1 MLFVVLLTSRLL
13 FYWPLYWVEC
23 LLWQFHNHV
32 KVTNRMCVLS
42 CSSKPNKGEES
53 VHYLMSIRFNPVSSD
68 ISRWQWEINVP
79 YQYLGGVMKISQLIY
94 HLDRLYYSGKLNGFF
109 FKYVISLLNFGRNY
123 FRTSHLFL
131 MFKNSSSQH
140 QRKICVITT
149 QLLDDKIRRK
159 NPNLYK
165 VHIFLHGRVWIL
177 SWLLCTIPY
186 SFCIIIK
193 KNLMVIILLGCVVE
207 HVRICIR

>member
-1 MLFVVLLTSRLL
+1 
-13 FYWPLYWVEC
+13 
-23 LLWQFHNHV
+23 
-32 KVTNRMCVLS
+32 
-42 CSSKPNKGEES
+42 
-53 VHYLMSIRFNPVSSD
+53 MSIRFKSGVIRYIQVTMRNKCTIPIPRWCDENISTHLSSWQ
-68 ISRWQWEINVP
+68 IVLQWETKWV
-79 YQYLGGVMKISQLIY
+79 
-94 HLDRLYYSGKLNGFF
+94 F

-193 KNLMVIILLGCVVE
+193 KNLMVIILLGCVIE
-207 HVRICIR
+207 HIRICIR

>member
-1 MLFVVLLTSRLL
+1 
-13 FYWPLYWVEC
+13 
-23 LLWQFHNHV
+23 
-32 KVTNRMCVLS
+32 
-42 CSSKPNKGEES
+42 
-53 VHYLMSIRFNPVSSD
+53 MSIRFNPVSSD

-94 HLDRLYYSGKLNGFF
+94 HIDRLYYSGKLNGFF

-165 VHIFLHGRVWIL
+165 VHIFLHGRVWI

-193 KNLMVIILLGCVVE
+193 KKPDGYNFTWMCNWTYPDLYSLTSLLKVEIEWKILERQTNNKSVINFTIDFTID
-207 HVRICIR
+207 H